1 MLRKNDEIE
10 LYIEDF
16 TSQGSAV
23 GRFEGMA
30 VFVSGAA
37 AGDRALVHIIKVK
50 STYAIG
56 KCVKILKPS
65 KDRIAPDCE
74 CAGSCGGCAY
84 RHISYE
90 AEKQT
95 KIKRVEDAFKRIGGI
110 DKKLDGYIEPDELTR
125 YRNKAEYPVSFDR
138 ELKIGFYALHT
149 HRITDCRDCVL
160 QPEIFADIVA
170 IIRKWIIEF
179 GVPVYDSETG
189 KGLLRHIYIRQGAV
203 SKEIMVCLVINGR
216 EIPKA
221 NELVKRLA
229 EIENIKS
236 IVLNI
241 NTAGNN
247 VILGEECK
255 TVYGSDYIYDEFC
268 SVKIRLSPLSF
279 YQINHAQAQKLYMRA
294 AEYAQLD
301 GSQTVLDMYCG
312 AGTIGLSMA
321 KSAKKIIGVE
331 IVEPAVR
338 DAKINA
344 ELNGITNAQFYCA
357 DASQAAQMLK
367 EEGIKPDVIVL
378 DPPRKG
384 CSAELVKT
392 VSEMQPDRVVYVSC
406 DPATLA
412 RDCKRFAEL
421 GYKVEKLTAVDL
433 FPRTV
438 HCEVVTLITRA

>member
-1 MLRKNDEIE
+1 MLKKNDEIE

-16 TSQGSAV
+16 TSEGSGV
-23 GRFEGMA
+23 GHFEGMA

-37 AGDRALVHIIKVK
+37 AGDKALVHIIKVK

-56 KCVKILKPS
+56 KCIKLLKLS
-65 KDRIAPDCE
+65 KTRIAPDCE
-74 CAGSCGGCAY
+74 YAGSCGGCAF

-90 AEKQT
+90 AETAMK
-95 KIKRVEDAFKRIGGI
+95 KKRVEDAFQRIGGI
-110 DKKLDGYIEPDELTR
+110 DKKLDGFIAAENLTR
-125 YRNKAEYPVSFDR
+125 YRNKAEYPVSFEK

-149 HRITDCRDCVL
+149 HRIIDCRDCVL

-170 IIRKWIIEF
+170 VIRKWTVEF
-179 GVPVYDSETG
+179 GISIYNSETG
-189 KGLLRHIYIRQGAV
+189 NGLLRHIYIRQGAV
-203 SKEIMVCLVINGR
+203 SKEIMVCLVINGER
-216 EIPKA
+216 IPKEA
-221 NELVKRLA
+221 ELVKRLC
-229 EIENIKS
+229 EIPDIKS

-241 NTAGNN
+241 NRLNNN

-255 TVYGSDYIYDEFC
+255 TVYGADCIYDELC
-268 SVKIRLSPLSF
+268 GVKIRLSPLSF
-279 YQINHAQAQKLYMRA
+279 YQVNHAQAEKLYRKA
-294 AEYAQLD
+294 AEYAQLN

-321 KSAKKIIGVE
+321 DNAKSVIGVE

-344 ELNGITNAQFYCA
+344 GLNGIKNAQFYCA

-367 EEGIKPDVIVL
+367 EQGIKPDVIVL

-392 VSEMQPDRVVYVSC
+392 VSEMDPDRVVYVSC

-412 RDCKRFAEL
+412 RDCKRFGEL

-438 HCEVVTLITRA
+438 HCEAVALLTK

>member
-1 MLRKNDEIE
+1 MLKKNDEIE

-16 TSQGSAV
+16 TSEGSGV
-23 GRFEGMA
+23 GHFEGMA

-37 AGDRALVHIIKVK
+37 AGDKAFVHIIKVK

-56 KCVKILKPS
+56 KCIKLLKPS
-65 KDRIAPDCE
+65 KTRIAPDCE
-74 CAGSCGGCAY
+74 YAGSCGGCAF

-90 AEKQT
+90 AETAMK
-95 KIKRVEDAFKRIGGI
+95 KKRVEDAFQRIGGI
-110 DKKLDGYIEPDELTR
+110 NKKLDGFIAAENLTR
-125 YRNKAEYPVSFDR
+125 YRNKAEYPVSFEK

-149 HRITDCRDCVL
+149 HRIIDCRDCVL

-170 IIRKWIIEF
+170 IIRKWTVEF
-179 GVPVYDSETG
+179 GISIYNSETG
-189 KGLLRHIYIRQGAV
+189 NGLLRHIYIRQGAV
-203 SKEIMVCLVINGR
+203 SKEIMVCLVINGER
-216 EIPKA
+216 IPKEA
-221 NELVKRLA
+221 ELVKRLC
-229 EIENIKS
+229 EIPNIKS

-241 NTAGNN
+241 NRLNNN

-255 TVYGSDYIYDEFC
+255 TVYGADYIYDELC
-268 SVKIRLSPLSF
+268 GVKIRLSPLSF
-279 YQINHAQAQKLYMRA
+279 YQVNHAQAEKLYRKA

-321 KSAKKIIGVE
+321 DKAKNVIGVE

-344 ELNGITNAQFYCA
+344 GLNGIKNAQFYCA

-367 EEGIKPDVIVL
+367 EQGITPDVIVL
-378 DPPRKG
+378 DPPRTG
-384 CSAELVKT
+384 CSQELVKT

-412 RDCKRFAEL
+412 RDCKRFGEL

-438 HCEVVTLITRA
+438 HCEAVALLTK

>member
-255 TVYGSDYIYDEFC
+255 TVYGSDYIYDELC

-279 YQINHAQAQKLYMRA
+279 YQINHAQAEKLYKRA

-301 GSQTVLDMYCG
+301 GTQTVLDMYCG

-438 HCEVVTLITRA
+438 HCEAVCLLIKK